1 MGRAHKRFPADE
13 MDGQQPMVGREQSSL
28 FTRLLSP
35 VSDEPVSYGREL
47 LASVV
52 VFLVALPLCMGI
64 AIASGVPPALGLITG
79 MIGGLLVG
87 SMGGSPLLVSGPAA
101 GLAVLVW
108 QFVEKFGVE
117 RLGVVVLA
125 SGLIQMVCG
134 LTKLGRWFRA
144 VSPAVIQ
151 GMLAGI
157 GLLILGSQFHVMVDD
172 SPRNAGWKNLLSIPE
187 AIQKGLMPQE
197 GAPMHHLAAGIG
209 LLTLIILV
217 GWNLW
222 RRPKILRPVP
232 APLVAVVTAT
242 ALQAVLGWDVKHVD
256 VPTSLFDS
264 VNTPPLS
271 AFSSLLDPS
280 MLGSILAFAII
291 ASAETLLSAAAVDKM
306 HTGKRSDFDRELAA
320 QGLGNSLCGLL
331 GSLPMT
337 GVIVRSTA
345 NIESGARTR
354 MSAVLHGVWL
364 VGFVAALPSLL
375 KMIPIASLAAVL
387 VYTGYKL
394 LNPKA
399 MRELY
404 QAGKG
409 ELAVYLITLVG
420 IVATDLLTGVLLGV
434 GAAVLKLV
442 FHFTRLD
449 IVIENSQDAR
459 RVDVRL
465 FGAAT
470 FVQLPRLAAA
480 LESLDRDKQVHV
492 HLAGVAYIDHGS
504 LDLLR
509 TFERTHRDAG
519 WAIDIDWDESAP
531 RTNVRPIAAA
541 GHELADAKEMERSPQ
556 LGENE

>member
-1 MGRAHKRFPADE
+1 
-13 MDGQQPMVGREQSSL
+13 
-28 FTRLLSP
+28 
-35 VSDEPVSYGREL
+35 
-47 LASVV
+47 
-52 VFLVALPLCMGI
+52 
-64 AIASGVPPALGLITG
+64 
-79 MIGGLLVG
+79 
-87 SMGGSPLLVSGPAA
+87 VSGPAA

-117 RLGVVVLA
+117 RLGVVVLV
-125 SGLIQMVCG
+125 SGLIQIACG

-172 SPRNAGWKNLLSIPE
+172 SPRDAGWKNLLSIPE

-197 GAPMHHLAAGIG
+197 GAAMHHLAAGIG
-209 LLTLIILV
+209 LLTLIVLV
-217 GWNLW
+217 GWNVW
-222 RRPKILRPVP
+222 RRPKALRPVP
-232 APLVAVVTAT
+232 GPLVAVVVAT
-242 ALQAVLGWDVKHVD
+242 TVQAVLGWDIKHVE

-264 VNTPPLS
+264 LNTPPLS

-280 MLGSILAFAII
+280 MLGSVLAFAII

-306 HTGKRSDFDRELAA
+306 HTGKRSNFDRELAA

-354 MSAVLHGVWL
+354 MSAVLHGVWM
-364 VGFVAALPSLL
+364 VGFVAALPFVL

-404 QAGKG
+404 EAGRG
-409 ELAVYLITLVG
+409 ELAIYLITLVG

-434 GAAVLKLV
+434 GVALLKLV

-449 IVIENSQDAR
+449 IVVEQSEHTR

-480 LESLDRDKQVHV
+480 LERLDRSKEVHV
-492 HLAGVAYIDHGS
+492 HLGSVAYIDHGS

-509 TFERTHRDAG
+509 TFERTRRDAG
-519 WAIDIDWDESAP
+519 SVIDIDWDESATQ
-531 RTNVRPIAAA
+531 TNTRP
-541 GHELADAKEMERSPQ
+541 LADAGRELAEAKDEVRSQ
-556 LGENE
+556 TVDESALR

>member
-1 MGRAHKRFPADE
+1 MAR
-13 MDGQQPMVGREQSSL
+13 REQSSL
-28 FTRLLSP
+28 LTKLLNP
-35 VSDEPVSYGREL
+35 VNDEPVSYGREL

-79 MIGGLLVG
+79 MIGGLVVG
-87 SMGGSPLLVSGPAA
+87 STGGSPLLVSGPAA

-108 QFVEKFGVE
+108 QFVERFGVE

-125 SGLIQMVCG
+125 SGLIQIACG

-172 SPRNAGWKNLLSIPE
+172 APRDSGWKNLLSIPE
-187 AIQKGLMPQE
+187 AIQKGLVPKE

-209 LLTLIILV
+209 LLTLIILI

-222 RRPKILRPVP
+222 KRPKPLRPVP
-232 APLVAVVTAT
+232 GPLVAVVVAT
-242 ALQAVLGWDVKHVD
+242 TVQAVLGWNIKHVN
-256 VPTSLFDS
+256 VPSNLLDSL
-264 VNTPPLS
+264 NTPPLA

-354 MSAVLHGVWL
+354 MSAVLHGIWL
-364 VGFVAALPSLL
+364 VGFVAALPFVL

-404 QAGKG
+404 EAGKG
-409 ELAVYLITLVG
+409 EFAIYMITLVG

-449 IVIENSQDAR
+449 IVIEHSEDTQ

-480 LESLDRDKQVHV
+480 LESLDREKDVHV
-492 HLAGVAYIDHGS
+492 HLGSVAYIDHGS

-519 WAIDIDWDESAP
+519 SVIEIDWDESTTQ
-531 RTNVRPIAAA
+531 TNERP
-541 GHELADAKEMERSPQ
+541 LADAGRELAEAKDVVRSQ
-556 LGENE
+556 RVDESSLR